1 MNVNEREFMQRVLI
15 VEDNIRV
22 QQVLKHIAA
31 HYLDVRVD
39 FARSF
44 SQCKKLLSQTSYSL
58 ALVDLSVGGQID
70 TDITRFTL
78 SQGIPT
84 LVMTTQTDEHTR
96 LKMLE
101 LGIIDYVIKDNRD
114 SYLYAIKFVAQL
126 LRNQGR
132 KALVVDNSLL
142 SSSLV
147 KQMLEK
153 QLFDVITVDNSAQA
167 FHILEHDQAI
177 NLVITDHNLS
187 GMNGFELIRAIRN
200 IKSRE
205 QLAIIG
211 LADVYSYGIAARF
224 IKSGANDF
232 LTKPFTHEEF
242 HFRVVQTME
251 SIWLSDAKKPALSFD
266 ATE

>member
-1 MNVNEREFMQRVLI
+1 MQRVLI

-31 HYLDVRVD
+31 QYLDVLVD
-39 FARSF
+39 FAS
-44 SQCKKLLSQTSYSL
+44 SLTQCKQLLSQTSYSL
-58 ALVDLSVGGQID
+58 ALVDLPLSGQ
-70 TDITRFTL
+70 TDMDVARYIL

-84 LVMTTQTDEHTR
+84 LLMTTQLEESTR
-96 LKMLE
+96 LKILE
-101 LGIIDYVIKDNRD
+101 LGIIDYIIKDNRD
-114 SYLYAIKFVAQL
+114 SYLYAIKLVAQL

-153 QLFDVITVDNSAQA
+153 QLFDVITADNSAQA
-167 FHILEHDQAI
+167 LHILNHNRAI
-177 NLVITDHNLS
+177 KLVITNHNLTD
-187 GMNGFELIRAIRN
+187 MNGFELIRAIRN
-200 IKSRE
+200 VKSRE

-211 LADVYSYGIAARF
+211 LADVYSYGVATQF

-242 HFRVVQTME
+242 HFRVVKTME
-251 SIWLSDAKKPALSFD
+251 SLWLGEAVRADLSLD

>member
-1 MNVNEREFMQRVLI
+1 MQRVLI

-39 FARSF
+39 FAQS
-44 SQCKKLLSQTSYSL
+44 LTQTSYSL

-114 SYLYAIKFVAQL
+114 SYLYAIKFVSQL

-167 FHILEHDQAI
+167 LHILEHDQAI

-211 LADVYSYGIAARF
+211 LADVYSYGVAARF

-242 HFRVVQTME
+242 HFRVVKTME